1 MAFKA
6 YWKTKKEIFGLDY
19 QEDFFA
25 LREIQLSMFLKMDPG
40 IENIKYERIAGI

>member
-6 YWKTKKEIFGLDY
+6 YWKTRKEIFGLDY

-25 LREIQLSMFLKMDPG
+25 LREIQ
-40 IENIKYERIAGI
+40 